1 MRVNEPGNGSKQKAH
16 FYHVFYF
23 HEVRRLL
30 SYDYKSNGRK
40 KNKLSPAQER
50 GNQVFWGERLAHG
63 VRPSGLHGE
72 IGEGGLLYPNPAAN
86 LVSEEREEWLF
97 E

>member
-1 MRVNEPGNGSKQKAH
+1 MGFMLH
-16 FYHVFYF
+16 
-23 HEVRRLL
+23 
-30 SYDYKSNGRK
+30 K
-40 KNKLSPAQER
+40 KPNPAQER